1 MYRRKGSSY
10 QLLKLVEDTGQI
22 GLWAFDLA
30 TGEMAGSS
38 GLMRITGL
46 SASES
51 PRGLLT
57 DLIHPADRAE
67 QTDLVEMLHRG
78 KPVQRTYRI
87 IRPDRTVRWVKVTA
101 EIVLGMNDQPVRVEG
116 VVFDVSD
123 PQEARKFAEESRTR
137 YQGLLDAIT
146 SVVWSTSADG
156 RPHPSA
162 TWQAVTGQ
170 STEAQMNGQWL
181 EVVHPDDRC
190 RAEAAWVDALANRT
204 QIDID
209 FRVRCAD
216 GTYRWFKN
224 RGVPLFDQ
232 AGAVSEWIGVLLSI
246 NRTVARE
253 SMQPLVAS
261 LTGPVSR
268 AARGLLDWSISDLA
282 AAARLSVASI
292 KRFEAE
298 EKGVRVKTQEA
309 IRRALEKAGIAFMTW
324 DGRPGIFGLVANQSS
339 FEQPGSCSDIASRM
353 TGMGRSCVKTY

>member
-1 MYRRKGSSY
+1 
-10 QLLKLVEDTGQI
+10 
-22 GLWAFDLA
+22 
-30 TGEMAGSS
+30 MAGSS

-46 SASES
+46 SASKS
-51 PRGLLT
+51 PHGLLS
-57 DLIHPADRAE
+57 DLIHRADRAE
-67 QTDLVEMLHRG
+67 QMDLVELLHRG
-78 KPVQRTYRI
+78 KQTRRIYLI

-101 EIVLGMNDQPVRVEG
+101 EVVLGMNDQPVHVEG

-123 PQEARKFAEESRTR
+123 LQEARKFAEESRAR

-146 SVVWSTSADG
+146 SVVWSTSTDG

-190 RAEAAWVDALANRT
+190 RAEAAWVDALAHHT

-216 GTYRWFKN
+216 GTYRWFN
-224 RGVPLFDQ
+224 NLGGPLFDQ

-261 LTGPVSR
+261 LTGDVSR
-268 AARGLLDWSISDLA
+268 GP
-282 AAARLSVASI
+282 RLTRLVD
-292 KRFEAE
+292 
-298 EKGVRVKTQEA
+298 
-309 IRRALEKAGIAFMTW
+309 IRPHCGCPPIERDHQTI
-324 DGRPGIFGLVANQSS
+324 
-339 FEQPGSCSDIASRM
+339 
-353 TGMGRSCVKTY
+353 